1 LAGVSFYLSIWRF
14 DRRVAVPCCR
24 GPPFLKIC
32 FSFFRNGGNEMRFD
46 QVAFGCRLKE
56 IRKER
61 GLTQEQLAAVVNMS
75 TVHLGNIEL
84 GKRGIS
90 IDLLLELSDALNVSI
105 DFLVRGRAY
114 ESIQAG
120 QLISNI
126 RELLDEIEALT
137 QNPS

>member
-1 LAGVSFYLSIWRF
+1 
-14 DRRVAVPCCR
+14 
-24 GPPFLKIC
+24 
-32 FSFFRNGGNEMRFD
+32 MRFD

-56 IRKER
+56 MRKER
-61 GLTQEQLAAVVNMS
+61 GFTQEQLAAVVNMS

-84 GKRGIS
+84 GGIS
-90 IDLLLELSDALNVSI
+90 IDLLLELSDALDVSI

-120 QLISNI
+120 QLISNM
-126 RELLDEIEALT
+126 RELLDEFEALT

>member
-1 LAGVSFYLSIWRF
+1 
-14 DRRVAVPCCR
+14 
-24 GPPFLKIC
+24 
-32 FSFFRNGGNEMRFD
+32 MRFD

-56 IRKER
+56 MRKER
-61 GLTQEQLAAVVNMS
+61 GFTQEQLAAVVNMS

-90 IDLLLELSDALNVSI
+90 IDLLLESLDVSI

-120 QLISNI
+120 QLISNM
-126 RELLDEIEALT
+126 RELLDEFEALT

>member
-1 LAGVSFYLSIWRF
+1 
-14 DRRVAVPCCR
+14 
-24 GPPFLKIC
+24 
-32 FSFFRNGGNEMRFD
+32 MRFD

-56 IRKER
+56 TRKER

-90 IDLLLELSDALNVSI
+90 IDLLLELSDALDVSI

-114 ESIQAG
+114 ETIRTG

-126 RELLDEIEALT
+126 RELLDEFEALT